1 MFSSRVVPDRV
12 RFPALLELELEPTN
26 QPRSGDEITEGALAK
41 KKVKLGYLDG
51 MWLFGTVVSV
61 NLSQVF
67 LKS

>member
-41 KKVKLGYLDG
+41 KKSQIGVSGRNVAIRHRCLGQPEPG
-51 MWLFGTVVSV
+51 FS
-61 NLSQVF
+61 
-67 LKS
+67 